1 MNADDLHDSAYEAVD
16 RGALAEAGQAFEQLV
31 ALAPDHGAY
40 HYMLGLVRKYQMD
53 WAASLAHNLRAI
65 ALSEDFNEAAH
76 WNAGIA
82 ATALGDW
89 PRARSIW
96 AACGIDLPA
105 GDGPIDADFG
115 TTVIRLHPWQGGETL
130 WAQRIDPVRARL
142 LNVPLPESGHRL
154 GDVVLH
160 DGASTGTRRSGEREV
175 MVFNALQRLE
185 ASALQTFAVFV
196 RCDEPEDLQPLLAA
210 LSTDDGYAEDWTASM
225 TVYCMRCSY
234 GAPHRRTHEDTMAQ
248 AANDPRAWAVER
260 NLGVGAHSR
269 EAVQAAL
276 RAWVAGGPNR
286 HVDGVET
293 REHPVPARED
303 GLPWWIGPD
312 GQATDEAGQPS

>member
-1 MNADDLHDSAYEAVD
+1 MNANDLHDSAYEAVD
-16 RGALAEAGQAFEQLV
+16 RGALDEAAQAFTQLV
-31 ALAPDHGAY
+31 ALVPDHGAY

-53 WAASLAHNLRAI
+53 WTASLAHNLRAI
-65 ALSEDFNEAAH
+65 DLSDDFNEAAH

-89 PRARSIW
+89 PRARSMW
-96 AACGIDLPA
+96 SACGITLAP
-105 GDGPIDADFG
+105 GDGPIEADFG
-115 TTVIRLHPWQGGETL
+115 TAVIRLHPWQGGETL

-185 ASALQTFAVFV
+185 TSALQTFAVFV
-196 RCDEPEDLQPLLAA
+196 RCDAPEDLQPLLAA
-210 LSTDDGYAEDWTASM
+210 LSADDGYAEDWTASM

-234 GAPHRRTHEDTMAQ
+234 GAPHRRTHDEAMSQ
-248 AANDPRAWAVER
+248 PANDARGWAVER
-260 NLGVGAHSR
+260 NLGVGARSR
-269 EAVQAAL
+269 EAVQAAVH
-276 RAWVAGGPNR
+276 AWVCGGQNR
-286 HVDGVET
+286 HVDGVEN

-303 GLPWWIGPD
+303 GHPWWIGPGD
-312 GQATDEAGQPS
+312 HDTEEADRSS

>member
-1 MNADDLHDSAYEAVD
+1 MTFDDLHDSAYAAVD
-16 RGALAEAGQAFEQLV
+16 RGALADAARAFTQLV
-31 ALAPDHGAY
+31 AQVPDHGAY

-53 WAASLAHNLRAI
+53 WTASLAHNLRAI
-65 ALSEDFNEAAH
+65 ELSTDFNEAAH

-96 AACGIDLPA
+96 AACGIELPA
-105 GDGPIDADFG
+105 GDGPPEADFG
-115 TTVIRLHPWQGGETL
+115 TVVVRLHPWQGGETL

-185 ASALQTFAVFV
+185 RSGLQTFVVFV
-196 RCDEPEDLQPLLAA
+196 RCDDAQALQALLQA
-210 LSTDDGYAEDWTASM
+210 LSTDDGYAEDWTR
-225 TVYCMRCSY
+225 TLHWYCLRCSY
-234 GAPHRRTHEDTMAQ
+234 GAPHRHEEDDAASASAPGPWAAQ
-248 AANDPRAWAVER
+248 RDIGVAAR
-260 NLGVGAHSR
+260 SR
-269 EAVQAAL
+269 EAVQAVL
-276 RAWVAGGPNR
+276 DAWVAGGAHR
-286 HVDGVET
+286 QVEGLAQ
-293 REHPVPARED
+293 RECEVPVRED
-303 GLPWWIGPD
+303 GTPWWIGPE
-312 GQATDEAGQPS
+312 GESPESTDAS